1 MASGVSGGRGHSTC
15 VRIMDQTTFRDFKE
29 LIYERSGISLQAGKE
44 AMVSARVAK
53 RLRALGMPDSRTYL
67 QYVRRDKSGEELV
80 QLLNVISTNVTS
92 FFREP
97 DHFDFFSEVISKW
110 SSEGQRRFRFW
121 SAASS
126 TGEEP
131 YTIAMTFLE
140 AVKDAKVDMRILAT
154 DISTRVLER
163 CVVGQ
168 YEKRSLETVPKA
180 LKARYFDKEGRGED
194 AVYRAKSIL
203 KDRIVF
209 KRLNL
214 SKPPFPMKGPLDVVF
229 CRNVMIY
236 FDKEVRKNLLEEI
249 SRLLRPGGYL
259 MVGHSENL
267 VGLSMHLEV
276 VRPSIYLK
284 R

>member
-1 MASGVSGGRGHSTC
+1 
-15 VRIMDQTTFRDFKE
+15 MDQTTFRDFKQ
-29 LIYERSGISLQAGKE
+29 LIYERSGISLHAGKE

-53 RLRALGMPDSRTYL
+53 RLRALGMPDSRSYL
-67 QYVRRDKSGEELV
+67 NYVRQDRSGEEIV

-97 DHFDFFSEVISKW
+97 DHFDFLTQLVSNW
-110 SSEGQRRFRFW
+110 SSQGQRRFRFW
-121 SAASS
+121 SAACS

-140 AVKDAKVDMRILAT
+140 AVKNAKVDMKILAT

-163 CVVGQ
+163 CLVGQ
-168 YEKRSLETVPKA
+168 YEAKSLETVPKA
-180 LKARYFDKEGRGED
+180 LKARYFDKQGRGED
-194 AVYRAKSIL
+194 HVYKAKSIL
-203 KDRIVF
+203 KERIVF

-214 SKPPFPMKGPLDVVF
+214 SKPPFPMQGPFDAVF

-236 FDKEVRKNLLEEI
+236 FDQEVRKNLLEEI
-249 SRLLRPGGYL
+249 TRLLRPGGYL

-267 VGLSMHLEV
+267 VGLSVHLEV